1 MNNARLK
8 QRGCVV
14 AVLDLQNHCVKSV
27 RIRSISGPYFPSFAL
42 KTMGYGVS
50 FSIQSECGK
59 ISTSKYGHFSSSE
72 RFWRGHNLLIEPLK
86 VHHIPAE
93 MIQLITSQY
102 SDYDISFLTD
112 NFMTSTIKVQRLVLQ
127 GTVYHL
133 YSFIINTVKFKK
145 QNAWKMYTK
154 VVCHQNIDF
163 NLLMIPP

>member
-1 MNNARLK
+1 M
-8 QRGCVV
+8 
-14 AVLDLQNHCVKSV
+14 
-27 RIRSISGPYFPSFAL
+27 
-42 KTMGYGVS
+42 
-50 FSIQSECGK
+50 
-59 ISTSKYGHFSSSE
+59 
-72 RFWRGHNLLIEPLK
+72 IEPLK
-86 VHHIPAE
+86 VHHVPAE
-93 MIQLITSQY
+93 MILLITSQY

-133 YSFIINTVKFKK
+133 YSFMINTVKFKK